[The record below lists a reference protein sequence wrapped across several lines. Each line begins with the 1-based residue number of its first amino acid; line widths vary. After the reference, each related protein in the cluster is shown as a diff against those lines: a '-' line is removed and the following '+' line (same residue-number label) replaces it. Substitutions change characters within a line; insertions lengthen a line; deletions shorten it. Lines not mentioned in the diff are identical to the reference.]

1 MSALLQIC
9 IAYAVSIIWF
19 LILWFKILSKA
30 DDKISVYVITAVAYV
45 APYALAAL
53 FIGKVGF
60 FFSDEYIFKNI
71 FFLIA
76 VENIII
82 AFMQAMWLENTLSFV
97 KNIKARKTLLIA
109 IAVICSIWWAIASNY
124 YINNTDVE
132 TNTATESVKEELYWN
147 ESN

>member
-19 LILWFKILSKA
+19 LILWFKILSKT
-30 DDKISVYVITAVAYV
+30 DKISVYVITAVAYV
-45 APYALAAL
+45 VPYVLAAL
-53 FIGKVGF
+53 FIGKIGL

-71 FFLIA
+71 FILIA
-76 VENIII
+76 VENTII

-97 KNIKARKTLLIA
+97 KNIKVRKTLLIA

-132 TNTATESVKEELYWN
+132 TNTATESVQEELYWN

>member
-1 MSALLQIC
+1 MRVTVERNII
-9 IAYAVSIIWF
+9 IARSCVYRDIV
-19 LILWFKILSKA
+19 A
-30 DDKISVYVITAVAYV
+30 D
-45 APYALAAL
+45 P
-53 FIGKVGF
+53 
-60 FFSDEYIFKNI
+60 
-71 FFLIA
+71 

-97 KNIKARKTLLIA
+97 KNIKARNTLLIA

-132 TNTATESVKEELYWN
+132 TNTATESVQEELYWN